1 MQPLNP
7 TNKNQLKSIND
18 FLIFIKLL
26 EHQKRKNLKMQKQ
39 YPEVHSLEESL
50 AILKKY
56 KDDVN
61 KEDYEG
67 IKSVISNHAIESIYM
82 NELDIIAMIKQSA
95 LKLSADEI
103 IAEYKEKGFVEYV
116 KSCHRSLQS

>member
-1 MQPLNP
+1 
-7 TNKNQLKSIND
+7 
-18 FLIFIKLL
+18 
-26 EHQKRKNLKMQKQ
+26 MQKK